1 MGGVAME
8 LTTSDLTPVVRW
20 PGETAPAEGLVIHSP
35 FPPRVHPRRNQL
47 HLDTDRWIRQQD
59 MFAHCADADDL
70 TRRFLSHR
78 YAEVHARMWPD
89 ADYDDLWL
97 ANRLLTHMWCLD
109 NFLDEIWGADQD
121 DHARRAG
128 WLIGEVFAGR
138 ATPAQLAGE
147 PTAAVL
153 LELWAEARAV
163 SPDHWLARTARI
175 FLDYL
180 AATDVE
186 RARRFSAQPVPSTA
200 QYLASRND
208 NGGMFYA
215 GALIE
220 LAGRAWLHGPLQSQP
235 EITDLTLRLNHAMA
249 WANDLFAYR
258 REAGHGNG
266 CNLMVTLTT
275 HDGLTEAQAAA
286 RIVELVNAELA
297 TLSFLAEAAETLPDP
312 ASRYAEG
319 VRTTA
324 SGLLSWMA
332 TTARYA
338 NGPAETP

>member
-1 MGGVAME
+1 MA
-8 LTTSDLTPVVRW
+8 LTTEATPVVCW
-20 PGETAPAEGLVIHSP
+20 PGETADALVIYSP
-35 FPPRVHPRRNQL
+35 FTARVHARREQL
-47 HLDTDRWIRQQD
+47 HIDTDRWIRQQGL
-59 MFAHCADADDL
+59 FSRCADADEL
-70 TRRFLSHR
+70 TERFLSHR

-89 ADYDDLWL
+89 ADYPDLWL

-121 DHARRAG
+121 DRVSQVT

-138 ATPAQLAGE
+138 TTQAQVAAE
-147 PTAAVL
+147 PMAAVL
-153 LELWAEARAV
+153 RELWSEAQALA
-163 SPDHWLARTARI
+163 PDHWLARTAQV

-180 AATDVE
+180 AATRAE
-186 RARRFSAQPVPSTA
+186 RERRWSAQPVPSTA
-200 QYLASRND
+200 EYLACRND

-220 LAGRAWLHGPLQSQP
+220 LAGRAWLDGSLHSRP

-249 WANDLFAYR
+249 WANDLFAYQ
-258 REAGHGNG
+258 RESDHGNG

-275 HDGLTEAQAAA
+275 HDGLTESQAAA

-297 TLSFLAEAAETLPDP
+297 TLSFLTEAAETLPDP
-312 ASRYAEG
+312 AARYAEG

-332 TTARYA
+332 VTARYA
-338 NGPAETP
+338 NQAAQAR